1 MNQQSTLS
9 QILLGAIA
17 GLGCAGAL
25 AMFLTNLGDGIAA
38 LVGSPVAAMLW
49 LTLTAITFVR
59 CVQSGRFFPLV
70 LSVVFLA
77 GIGFDLGTAK
87 AIDTESSTVIQQFL
101 PFLPWAGLGMAAI
114 GTLLSFANGGQRV
127 A

>member
-1 MNQQSTLS
+1 MKQASTLS
-9 QILLGAIA
+9 QLFLGAIA

-25 AMFLTNLGDGIAA
+25 AVFLTNLGDGFAA
-38 LVGSPVAAMLW
+38 VVGSPVAAVLW
-49 LTLTAITFVR
+49 LTLTSITFVR

-77 GIGFDLGTAK
+77 GIGFDLGMAK
-87 AIDTESSTVIQQFL
+87 AMDAESSMVIQNLL
-101 PFLPWAGLGMAAI
+101 PVLPWVGLGVAAM
-114 GTLLSFANGGQRV
+114 GTLLSFDGGPRE